1 VLQPPDPSTDRW
13 AGDKVAFAREALGLV
28 LDEWQARVL
37 QSPSPR
43 KLLNISRQ
51 GGKSTI
57 SAVLGLHESIYIPDS
72 LTVILSPSQRQSGE
86 LFRKVTRFRERLPF
100 TLDLIEDN
108 RLSMTVRGG
117 GRVISLPSSEATVRG
132 FSGVTLLIGDEAA
145 RIPNNLYL
153 ATRPMLATSNG
164 TLILMSTPFGK
175 RGFFWKA
182 WDSETMWHK
191 EEVTAAMIPRITPEF
206 LAEEESLM
214 PKNWFLQEYF
224 CQFLESTDS
233 VFGYDDVM
241 NALDD
246 NLEPFFAVENYIVED
261 DLEPFE
267 ELL

>member
-1 VLQPPDPSTDRW
+1 LQPDPSTDRW
-13 AGDKVAFAREALGLV
+13 ADDKVAFAREALGLV
-28 LDEWQARVL
+28 LDDWQTRVL

-43 KLLNISRQ
+43 KLLNITRQ

-57 SAVLGLHESIYIPDS
+57 SAVLGLHESIYKPDS

-100 TLDLIEDN
+100 VPELTEDN

-117 GRVISLPSSEATVRG
+117 GRVISLPSSESTVRG
-132 FSGVTLLIGDEAA
+132 FSAVTLLIADEAA
-145 RIPNNLYL
+145 RIPDDLYL
-153 ATRPMLATSNG
+153 ACRPMLATKNG

-175 RGFFWKA
+175 RGFFWQA
-182 WDSETMWHK
+182 WEAEAIWHK

-214 PKNWFLQEYF
+214 PLNWYLQEYF
-224 CQFLESTDS
+224 CQFTESTDS
-233 VFGYDDVM
+233 VFRYEDVM

-246 NLEPFFAVENYIVED
+246 DLEPFFGASGNDTLLD
-261 DLEPFE
+261 DLQPFE
-267 ELL
+267 ELA